1 MFKGMT
7 NVSFTTTKPKQEV
20 FKVIEDELSSVGSV
34 DINDRGTLKINAS
47 KMSGFAHDATIEGNI
62 REKEG
67 KYNIDIDFQAKPNT
81 TCWIIAIVTCGWGL
95 LLLILVA
102 MAKSEMQKSIDRA
115 LDNIKR
121 EFK

>member
-20 FKVIEDELSSVGSV
+20 FKVIEDKLSSVGSV

-47 KMSGFAHDATIEGNI
+47 KMSGFAHDSTIEGNI

-67 KYNIDIDFQAKPNT
+67 KYSIDIDFQAKPNMV
-81 TCWIIAIVTCGWGL
+81 CWLIAICLFPLGL
-95 LLLILVA
+95 AVLIVPNN
-102 MAKSEMQKSIDRA
+102 AKGDMQKSIDRA

>member
-7 NVSFTTTKPKQEV
+7 NVSFTSTKPKQEV
-20 FKVIEDELSSVGSV
+20 FKVIEDELSSIGSI
-34 DINDRGTLKINAS
+34 DLSERGSMKVNAS
-47 KMSGFAHDATIEGNI
+47 KWGGFAHEATIEGNV

-67 KYNIDIDFQAKPNT
+67 KYSIDIDFQAKPNIV
-81 TCWIIAIVTCGWGL
+81 CWLIVICLFPLGL
-95 LLLILVA
+95 AALILPNN
-102 MAKSEMQKSIDRA
+102 AKGDMQKGIDRA